1 MEKGKYQK
9 VKGSAAAFARE
20 AEAVMYVNVKVG
32 NILLRRVAMWR
43 RILLGLMA
51 AGVWLAVAADRCV
64 GQGTDAGALLK
75 QAEEYQKQRQYEQ
88 TEATYKQVI
97 ALSPAGEAGL
107 QGWVGLVKV
116 YIRQKKDAEAAAAYG
131 EMLAKFS
138 QASGLANAVDSV
150 ADGYRGRKDYVR
162 ARQLYQYVVDS
173 WPTSAA
179 ALNAQSEVVLTSAL
193 MDDGAGVSAGLEKLL
208 TGYSDGEKVCKAV
221 EWVGQR
227 CGKLKRYARAQQV
240 YEAYLS
246 RRDSDAGAVWVVMS
260 LAAADAAMGDG
271 AGVEA
276 ALGRLGQLAVS
287 ESNAVKV
294 RAAIGDFCRYLVEV
308 RREKAELVEKMVGGR
323 LLSDLSSGSAEK
335 ILDHLGDF
343 YRDTRQYKKAEG
355 IFEYVADTWRSSE
368 RAVEAQAN
376 IVRMYISAGD
386 EPNATAGFSRLME
399 KFSGDKR
406 IGWAVWY
413 VAERYWDFG
422 SMDKAVE
429 KYKYVAEHWPS
440 CERAIWANMRQVMA
454 RIRLGDAETAE
465 RELGGL
471 LGNFAGHKD
480 LAKVVHEVVEE
491 YRNAGL
497 YEEGRGLFAYL
508 LENWDGDSGTALE
521 FQVGI
526 ALESI
531 KLGESEK
538 AEAAIARVIAD
549 YNEHPNLPKALFQ
562 IAEEHYYSRNYL
574 KTISLLERIQSQY
587 AASEFS
593 ARSEVPFVLATC
605 CKIAEQWDKAIENYE
620 RTIREYPK
628 SKYAPWC
635 AYNIGWIYT
644 HVKKDYGKAIYW
656 LEQQR
661 KLYPEDTYAR
671 WALFDIGVIYVHR
684 LKDYQKGAE
693 VCQQYVDQYPNG
705 TDLWGS
711 LSNLATCYENIGNAE
726 QAEEAWLRA
735 YEKAKTEGLRT
746 HCLERLEYLAER
758 K

>member
-1 MEKGKYQK
+1 MC
-9 VKGSAAAFARE
+9 
-20 AEAVMYVNVKVG
+20 
-32 NILLRRVAMWR
+32 W
-43 RILLGLMA
+43 
-51 AGVWLAVAADRCV
+51 D
-64 GQGTDAGALLK
+64 
-75 QAEEYQKQRQYEQ
+75 
-88 TEATYKQVI
+88 
-97 ALSPAGEAGL
+97 
-107 QGWVGLVKV
+107 
-116 YIRQKKDAEAAAAYG
+116 
-131 EMLAKFS
+131 
-138 QASGLANAVDSV
+138 
-150 ADGYRGRKDYVR
+150 
-162 ARQLYQYVVDS
+162 

-193 MDDGAGVSAGLEKLL
+193 MDDGAGVSAGLEKLVA
-208 TGYSDGEKVCKAV
+208 GYSDGEKVRKAV

-246 RRDSDAGAVWVVMS
+246 RRGSDGGAVWVVMS

-294 RAAIGDFCRYLVEV
+294 RAAIVDFCRYLVEV

-538 AEAAIARVIAD
+538 AEAAIARLIAD
-549 YNEHPNLPKALFQ
+549 FNDNPNIAKGLFQ
-562 IAEEHYYSRNYL
+562 IGEEYFYAKKYQ
-574 KTISLLERIQSQY
+574 KTIELLELIDANYPGRDFPAKNELAY
-587 AASEFS
+587 VVASCYK
-593 ARSEVPFVLATC
+593 RMRDY
-605 CKIAEQWDKAIENYE
+605 DKAIAWYQRSME
-620 RTIREYPK
+620 EYPK
-628 SKYAPWC
+628 GKFAVGCCYRIAMVYMAAKKDYEKAIYWFGQQRARYADKRRGER
-635 AYNIGWIYT
+635 ALAEMGGLYR
-644 HVKKDYGKAIYW
+644 VKLKDYGKAI
-656 LEQQR
+656 ECF
-661 KLYPEDTYAR
+661 EEYAR
-671 WALFDIGVIYVHR
+671 
-684 LKDYQKGAE
+684 E
-693 VCQQYVDQYPNG
+693 YPDG
-705 TDLWGS
+705 PTLWGCLYELGQS
-711 LSNLATCYENIGNAE
+711 YEALGQRENALAAYE
-726 QAEEAWLRA
+726 QAYDVSGSMDLRA
-735 YEKAKTEGLRT
+735 AVSKRIRGLGEGGAK
-746 HCLERLEYLAER
+746 
-758 K
+758 